1 MARLPRL
8 TLADQPH
15 HVLQR
20 GNNRQPIFV
29 DDADR
34 ERMLALL
41 AENVPRWGIALHAY
55 VLMDNHFHLLATP
68 STADGLPKFMQAVG
82 RSYVRWFN
90 DRHARTG
97 TLWEGRYRSTVVQ
110 AERWLLP
117 CMVSIDLN
125 PVRAGLVPD
134 ASAYRWSS
142 HAHYVGVRGDRSI
155 SPPPQYWALGNTPF
169 AREAAY
175 AERVAT
181 GIGAADQAVITG
193 SLLQGWAAGDPRFL
207 ARLQE
212 ATPRRVEKMRSG
224 RRPKSSAG

>member
-29 DDADR
+29 DDIDR

-181 GIGAADQAVITG
+181 GIGTADQAVITE

-224 RRPKSSAG
+224 RRPKSSSE